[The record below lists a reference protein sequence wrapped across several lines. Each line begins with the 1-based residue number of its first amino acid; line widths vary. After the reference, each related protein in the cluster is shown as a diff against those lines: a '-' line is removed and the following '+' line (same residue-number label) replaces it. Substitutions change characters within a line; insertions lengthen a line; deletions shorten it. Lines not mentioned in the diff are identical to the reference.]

1 MKIASID
8 VGSNTVL
15 LLIANVINGEITPII
30 NEYRIPRIS
39 SGIKKTGVISEKSVK
54 KLLEIL
60 REYSNIIKSYNCE
73 KVVINGTQAL
83 RIAKNSEFIKSK
95 IRDEF
100 GFELNIIPGETEALL
115 SFKGAISS
123 FPSNN
128 IYSMIDIG
136 GASTEIV
143 LGNSNEIFFRK
154 SFPIGVVISKENF
167 LKSNPPTKNELENFE
182 IKLNNIFKELTEI
195 DFSNS
200 TLISVAGTPTT
211 LSGLKQNLTE
221 YSESKIEKSILTK
234 NDLEYYINQFNKLSY
249 SEIETEFAP
258 MVTGREDVIL
268 AGTLILQHLLSLL
281 KKKELYVSGRG
292 LRYGAIL

>member
-15 LLIANVINGEITPII
+15 LLIAIVKDEEIIPII

-39 SGIKKTGVISEKSVK
+39 SGIKKTGVISEESVE
-54 KLLEIL
+54 KLFEVLH
-60 REYSNIIKSYNCE
+60 EYSNIIKNHNCE
-73 KVVINGTQAL
+73 KIVINGTQAL

-95 IRDEF
+95 IKDKF
-100 GFELNIIPGETEALL
+100 SFELNIIPGETEALL

-123 FPSNN
+123 LPQNN

-143 LGNSNEIFFRK
+143 LGNSDEIFFRK
-154 SFPIGVVISKENF
+154 SFPIGVVVSKENF
-167 LKSNPPTKNELENFE
+167 LKSNPPTKDEVDNFA
-182 IKLNNIFKELTEI
+182 KELSSIFSELRKI

-200 TLISVAGTPTT
+200 ALISVAGTPTT
-211 LSGLKQNLTE
+211 LSGLKQNLKE

-234 NDLEYYINQFNKLSY
+234 DDLEYYINQFNKLSY
-249 SEIETEFAP
+249 SKIGTTFAP
-258 MVTGREDVIL
+258 MVTGREDIIL

-281 KKKELYVSGRG
+281 NKEKLFVSGRG

>member
-268 AGTLILQHLLSLL
+268 AGTLILQHLFSLL
-281 KKKELYVSGRG
+281 KKKEIYVSGRG
-292 LRYGAIL
+292 VRYGAII